1 MIVTVF
7 RSRLREENRD
17 AYAAVAS
24 RMSELARGMPGYIAH
39 KSFTADDGE
48 RVTIVEFASEAAQRD
63 WARHAEHVAA
73 KQQGRESFYS
83 EYALQICSVLRESR
97 FPAPADKASGCG
109 NIS

>member
-7 RSRLREENRD
+7 RSRLRDENRD
-17 AYAAVAS
+17 AYAAVAT
-24 RMSELARGMPGYIAH
+24 RMSELAQAMPGYVAH

-48 RVTIVEFASEAAQRD
+48 RVTIVEFESEAAQRE
-63 WARHAEHVAA
+63 WAHHAEHMAA

-83 EYALQICSVLRESR
+83 EYSLQICSVMRESR
-97 FPAPADKASGCG
+97 FPATGNSG